1 MKFAKIVFW
10 IAGAWGVLALTPLYF
25 MFDTIGRQA
34 PPALTHPQFYFG
46 FLGVTL
52 VWQIV
57 FFVIATDPA
66 RFRPMMIPSLIEK
79 LTYVGAIT
87 VLYLQRRMTPPETIS
102 AFPDAI
108 LAVLF
113 LISFAKTKPSTQHI
127 EKSKI

>member
-10 IAGAWGVLALTPLYF
+10 IAATWGVLILTPAYF
-25 MFDTIGRQA
+25 MFDTIGRQH

-52 VWQIV
+52 AWQFA

-66 RFRPMMIPSLIEK
+66 RFRPMIIPSLIEK
-79 LTYVGAIT
+79 LTYVGAIA
-87 VLYLQRRMTPPETIS
+87 VLYMQGRMTPLETIS

-113 LISFAKTKPSTQHI
+113 VIAFAKTNPTRNT
-127 EKSKI
+127 

>member
-1 MKFAKIVFW
+1 MSFTKIVFW
-10 IAGAWGVLALTPLYF
+10 IAGAWGVLSITPLYF
-25 MFDTIGRQA
+25 MFDTMGRQD
-34 PPALTHPQFYFG
+34 PPALTHSQFYFG

-52 VWQIV
+52 AWQIA

-66 RFRPMMIPSLIEK
+66 RFRPMIIPSLIEK

-87 VLYLQRRMTPPETIS
+87 VLYLERRMTPSEAIS

-113 LISFAKTKPSTQHI
+113 VISFAKTKPNMQHI
-127 EKSKI
+127 EKSRI

>member
-1 MKFAKIVFW
+1 M
-10 IAGAWGVLALTPLYF
+10 PPPSS
-25 MFDTIGRQA
+25 GRLRSE
-34 PPALTHPQFYFG
+34 LTHPQFYFG

-52 VWQIV
+52 AWQIV
-57 FFVIATDPA
+57 FFTIATDPA

-87 VLYLQRRMTPPETIS
+87 VLYLQRRMPPPETIS
-102 AFPDAI
+102 AFPDTI

-113 LISFAKTKPSTQHI
+113 VISFAKTKPSTQHV